1 VSDHEQLTCAELNRL
16 VAPGAVGAKRRRC
29 LLDGQGVVRRPGRE
43 ACVSPPGELINA
55 RRPCPHTGAPVFG
68 ALSLGEEPWAVAVLA
83 GLGCRT
89 PVDLDLQAST
99 VGSGPRTDAERH
111 TCRSQGE
118 HLLPGCERV
127 PGLREASI
135 G

>member
-1 VSDHEQLTCAELNRL
+1 MSDHEQLTCAELNRL
-16 VAPGAVGAKRRRC
+16 VAPGAVGTKRGRC
-29 LLDGQGVVRRPGRE
+29 LLDGQGVVRRPGLE
-43 ACVSPPGELINA
+43 ACVSRRGEAINA
-55 RRPCPHTGAPVFG
+55 GRPCPHTGARVFG
-68 ALSLGEEPWAVAVLA
+68 ALSLGEEPWAVAALA

-118 HLLPGCERV
+118 PLLPGCERV
-127 PGLREASI
+127 LGLHEASI